1 MNPKLVPG
9 QSFVGLYSA
18 NASSM
23 NRLTTALLVV
33 PFFVLVPMRRPICP
47 CSKPQFRMGTYS
59 HPNSSRCL
67 SRRYSVNETVFQSSM
82 SRLRQSL
89 ASGRRLVIR
98 FTLQLIFT
106 FEKAN
111 VNTSRC
117 ATLTF
122 EFHIIHKIDYNF
134 IVI

>member
-33 PFFVLVPMRRPICP
+33 PSFVLVPIRRPRCP
-47 CSKPQFRMGTYS
+47 CSKPQLRMGVYS

-67 SRRYSVNETVFQSSM
+67 SRRYSVNDNTVQSSM

-89 ASGRRLVIR
+89 AGGELRLDIR
-98 FTLQLIFT
+98 IDLQYLQR
-106 FEKAN
+106 
-111 VNTSRC
+111 S
-117 ATLTF
+117 L
-122 EFHIIHKIDYNF
+122 
-134 IVI
+134 